1 MPAAFPDDMRMM
13 IVAALGLFASCA
25 QPDTGDDYPFPDGEG
40 PIGKGDAITNLPVAM
55 NAPIAG
61 SFDQQIDHPRQGTS
75 TLGTFKQRFW
85 YSTQFAKSADAP
97 VLFYF
102 CGEAPCDP
110 AYALTMADAAMA
122 LDAAVVVLEHRYY
135 GDSKP
140 YPDFTA
146 DHMKYLTI
154 HNALE
159 DGAGFE
165 AFAKSTLPLKGKWIS
180 VGGSYPGMLAAFYR
194 EKHPELVV
202 GAWASSA
209 PVNVTLAFS
218 GYDAIAA
225 KALGTQCLTLFQQV
239 LARAGA
245 MYDDPTQRD
254 AFSMSVF
261 GSPAP
266 AKKADFVA
274 YFSYY
279 AEGAAQ
285 YGTERQ
291 MCAALEQD
299 ADPVQGFIEYLHP
312 PLVGADPGVPNG
324 PASPITHPGPPKR
337 GEIISKLSAPDVL
350 GNFAGNEWFYQVCT
364 ELGFYQ
370 IKNTDRT
377 LSIMGDLITTQ
388 YWTDQCQQYVGMQ
401 PNIAATRSEFVD
413 PLDRGE
419 VSNVLFV
426 NGSAD
431 PWSSLSYTDSAAPAG
446 LTPFVVATGSHC
458 EDLES
463 LTNDSVLGVFK
474 GHKLFH
480 DLAVQW
486 TK

>member
-1 MPAAFPDDMRMM
+1 MRMM
-13 IVAALGLFASCA
+13 MIAVGLLASCTA
-25 QPDTGDDYPFPDGEG
+25 AEPTDDYPFPDGES
-40 PIGKGDAITNLPVAM
+40 PLGKADSITNLPVAM

-61 SFDQQIDHPRQGTS
+61 FFDQQIDHPRQGAS
-75 TLGTFKQRFW
+75 TLGTFSQRYW
-85 YSTQFAKSADAP
+85 YSTQFAKSDDAP

-135 GDSKP
+135 GESKP
-140 YPDFTA
+140 YPDYTP
-146 DHMKYLTI
+146 DHMKLLTI

-159 DGAGFE
+159 DGATFE
-165 AFAKSTLPLKGKWIS
+165 AFAKTSLPLKGKWIS

-209 PVNVTLAFS
+209 PVNVQQAFS

-239 LARAGA
+239 LAHAGT
-245 MYDDPTQRD
+245 MYDDPAQRD
-254 AFSMSVF
+254 VFSTQVF
-261 GSPAP
+261 GAAAP
-266 AKKADFVA
+266 ASKTDFLG
-274 YFSYY
+274 YFSDY

-285 YGTERQ
+285 YGNERQ
-291 MCAALEQD
+291 LCAALEQD
-299 ADPVQGFIEYLHP
+299 SDPTMGFIEYLHP
-312 PLVGADPGVPNG
+312 PLVTEDPGAPSGPATPVSKPGVP
-324 PASPITHPGPPKR
+324 KR
-337 GEIISKLSAPDVL
+337 GQIISKLVPPDVL
-350 GNFAGNEWFYQVCT
+350 GDFTGNEWFYQVCT
-364 ELGFYQ
+364 EVGFFQ

-377 LSIMGDLITTQ
+377 QSVMGDGITTQ
-388 YWTDQCQQYVGMQ
+388 YWTDLCAQYVGLQ

-431 PWSSLSYTDSAAPAG
+431 PWSSLSYTDSSAPAG
-446 LTPFVVATGSHC
+446 LTTLVVATGSHC

-463 LTNDSVLGVFK
+463 LTTDSVLGVFK

-480 DLAVQW
+480 DLAVTW
-486 TK
+486 IK

>member
-1 MPAAFPDDMRMM
+1 MRTSLL
-13 IVAALGLFASCA
+13 ALGLLAACA
-25 QPDTGDDYPFPDGEG
+25 TNATDDAYPFPDGEG

-61 SFDQQIDHPRQGTS
+61 TFDQQLDHPRQGTS
-75 TLGTFKQRFW
+75 TLGTFKQRYW
-85 YSTQFAKSADAP
+85 YSTQFAKSENAP

-122 LDAAVVVLEHRYY
+122 LDASVVVLEHRYY
-135 GDSKP
+135 GESKP
-140 YPDFTA
+140 YPDETP
-146 DHMKYLTI
+146 DHMKLLTI

-159 DGAGFE
+159 DGATFE
-165 AFAKSTLPLKGKWIS
+165 AFAKTSLPLKGKWIA

-194 EKHPELVV
+194 EKHPDLVA

-209 PVNVTLAFS
+209 PVNVSLAFS

-239 LARAGA
+239 LAHAGTA
-245 MYDDPTQRD
+245 YDDPAQKD
-254 AFSMSVF
+254 AFSMQVF
-261 GSPAP
+261 GAAAP
-266 AKKADFVA
+266 ATKADFLQ
-274 YFSYY
+274 YFSDY

-285 YGTERQ
+285 YGQERQ
-291 MCAALEQD
+291 LCAALEQD
-299 ADPVQGFIEYLHP
+299 SDPVQGFIEYLHP
-312 PLVGADPGVPNG
+312 PLVGADPTTPNG
-324 PASPITHPGPPKR
+324 PATPSTHPGLPKR
-337 GEIISKLSAPDVL
+337 GQIISPLAAPDVL
-350 GNFAGNEWFYQVCT
+350 GDFTGNEWFYQVCT
-364 ELGFYQ
+364 QVGFYQ

-377 LSIMGDLITTQ
+377 QSVMADQITTQ
-388 YWTDQCQQYVGMQ
+388 YWTNLCQQYVGQQ
-401 PNIAATRSEFVD
+401 PDIAGTRSEFTD

-431 PWSSLSYTDSAAPAG
+431 PWSSLSYTDSAAPSG
-446 LTPFVVATGSHC
+446 LTTFVVATGSHC
-458 EDLES
+458 EDLEP

-486 TK
+486 VK